1 MTTVLILFYLYRM
14 ADQRLYKL
22 VKWCKSLPLFKN
34 IMVRQWD
41 KLNSSPRSP
50 NVCVFVCTKTLDIG
64 ICLFTSRSSRVFE
77 TCFLN
82 VFV

>member
-50 NVCVFVCTKTLDIG
+50 NVCVYLDFRHWNLLVYKSQLPG
-64 ICLFTSRSSRVFE
+64 LRGLFFKCL
-77 TCFLN
+77 CLD
-82 VFV
+82 